1 MTDKGTENSTI
12 ADEHAID
19 RTADLLIVGGGPG
32 PGEAI
37 KYWVRPD
44 LENRLKEGSIR
55 SRFNARVCAI
65 RPTAVRIET
74 GGSWEDIPAD
84 AVFLLTGYHPDV
96 DFLGS
101 AGVIVNLETGAP
113 VHDPETLETNVPGLF
128 LAGSVISGRNTNR
141 VFIENG
147 RFHGGKIVE
156 AICRRL
162 NRGRGPEPRP

>member
-1 MTDKGTENSTI
+1 MVAWRSYENPVW
-12 ADEHAID
+12 
-19 RTADLLIVGGGPG
+19 L
-32 PGEAI
+32 
-37 KYWVRPD
+37 RPAG
-44 LENRLKEGSIR
+44 R
-55 SRFNARVCAI
+55 
-65 RPTAVRIET
+65 AVR
-74 GGSWEDIPAD
+74 SAVCFSQLPPD

-156 AICRRL
+156 TICRRL